1 MVYIPATIALIMKL
15 LLLYYGGRELRKN
28 KESKTLFALLLMMV
42 VMGIVELA
50 SFHYA
55 NNPELFAV
63 FLRVYYVSLVVLG
76 AFLLQLSLLTVYKT
90 LSNKIDLI
98 NFGLATLMCFLIL
111 FTDMIIAGA
120 QSIGYSVTRIPGELY
135 WIAQIYG
142 ITMIF
147 SSLCILALYYIKATD
162 PATKVKI
169 VYVLLAVF
177 CQALP
182 ILIVIPLMAVGIK
195 VNATFVF
202 PIGNVLFLCFVTYAV
217 KKERLYDIRFWL
229 PFSNRYKLFKAYN
242 GLFMVSKDG
251 SEMSAKEHRRVFE
264 KVYLLTMILNYKDSH
279 SQREMAQKMG
289 ISESSLSKKRKEF
302 GI

>member
-1 MVYIPATIALIMKL
+1 MVYIPATIALLVKL
-15 LLLYYGGRELRKN
+15 FFLYYGGRTLKKD
-28 KESKTLFALLLMMV
+28 KESITLLALLLMMV
-42 VMGIVELA
+42 VMGVVELA
-50 SFHYA
+50 SFRYA
-55 NNPELFAV
+55 DNPELFGT
-63 FLRVYYVSLVVLG
+63 FLRIYYVSLVMLG
-76 AFLLQLSLLTVYKT
+76 ASLLQFLLLTVYKKGG
-90 LSNKIDLI
+90 NKIILL
-98 NFGLATLMCFLIL
+98 NFFVASMMGYLIL
-111 FTDMIIAGA
+111 FTDQIIAGT

-135 WIAQIYG
+135 WVAQIYG
-142 ITMIF
+142 VMMIL
-147 SSLCILALYYIKATD
+147 SSFIMLGFYYIKATD

-202 PIGNVLFLCFVTYAV
+202 PIGNVLFLCIVTYAV

-242 GLFMVSKDG
+242 ELFMVSKDG

-264 KVYLLTMILNYKDSH
+264 KVYLLTMILNYKDAH
-279 SQREMAQKMG
+279 SQRDHELVSNTK
-289 ISESSLSKKRKEF
+289 
-302 GI
+302 